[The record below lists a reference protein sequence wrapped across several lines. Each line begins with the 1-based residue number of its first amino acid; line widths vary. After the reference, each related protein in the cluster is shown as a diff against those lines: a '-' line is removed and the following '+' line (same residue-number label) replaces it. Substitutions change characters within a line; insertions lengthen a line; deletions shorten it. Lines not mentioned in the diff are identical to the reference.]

1 METGLRK
8 KKKIRQWLDSPV
20 SCKIGLMNK
29 NSSNGCLCVR
39 VRGQV
44 GGPSITTLKPSGS
57 LVQQLHVHEFAV
69 KMAFA
74 VLSAPAPVN
83 LKCWVKYF

>member
-1 METGLRK
+1 MAL
-8 KKKIRQWLDSPV
+8 SSVCV
-20 SCKIGLMNK
+20 SVCV
-29 NSSNGCLCVR
+29 CLK
-39 VRGQV
+39 GQV

-57 LVQQLHVHEFAV
+57 LAQQLHIHEFAV

-74 VLSAPAPVN
+74 ELSAPAPVN